1 MQEPPRPRGGCDMIG
16 ARGSEPGSVNRL
28 YRNKQRALF
37 FGVCAGI
44 ADYFGFDLKVTRALT
59 VVGAMISFPIVFV
72 AYVLLAFLLPVAP
85 YEGAGEVDPVRR
97 QARRDPHELLSNA
110 RYRFRDVDARLQRLE
125 KYVTS
130 NRYAL
135 EREFSKLK
143 D

>member
-1 MQEPPRPRGGCDMIG
+1 MIG
-16 ARGSEPGSVNRL
+16 GPGPEPGPMNRL
-28 YRNKQRALF
+28 YRNKRRGMIL
-37 FGVCAGI
+37 GVCAGI
-44 ADYFGFDLKVTRALT
+44 ADYFGFDLKVTRILT
-59 VVGAMISFPIVFV
+59 VIGAMIWFPIVCA
-72 AYVLLAFLLPVAP
+72 AYVLLGLLLPSAP
-85 YEGAGEVDPVRR
+85 YNGANDVDPVRR

-110 RYRFRDVDARLQRLE
+110 RYRFREVDARLQRLE

>member
-1 MQEPPRPRGGCDMIG
+1 MTGGTG
-16 ARGSEPGSVNRL
+16 PEPGPMNRL
-28 YRNKQRALF
+28 YRNKRRAMIL
-37 FGVCAGI
+37 GVCAGI
-44 ADYFGFDLKVTRALT
+44 ADYFGFDLRVTRALT
-59 VVGAMISFPIVFV
+59 VIGAMIWFPIVCA
-72 AYVLLAFLLPVAP
+72 AYVLLGFLLPVAP
-85 YEGAGEVDPVRR
+85 YNGADDVDPVRR

-110 RYRFRDVDARLQRLE
+110 RYRFHDVDARLQRLE

>member
-1 MQEPPRPRGGCDMIG
+1 MIG
-16 ARGSEPGSVNRL
+16 AHGSESGPINRL
-28 YRNKQRALF
+28 YRNKRRALV

-44 ADYFGFDLKVTRALT
+44 ADYFGFNPKVVRALT
-59 VVGAMISFPIVFV
+59 VVGAMIWFPIVSV
-72 AYVLLAFLLPVAP
+72 AYVLLGFLLPVARDG
-85 YEGAGEVDPVRR
+85 GAVDVDAVRR
-97 QARRDPHELLSNA
+97 QARRYPHELLTSA